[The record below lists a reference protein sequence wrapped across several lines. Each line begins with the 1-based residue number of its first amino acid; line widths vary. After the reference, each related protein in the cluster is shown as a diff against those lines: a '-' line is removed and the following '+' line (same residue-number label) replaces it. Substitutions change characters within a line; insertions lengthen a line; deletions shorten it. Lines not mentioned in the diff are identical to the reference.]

1 MMSSWTKHVTK
12 LGRDGYNLASVVV
25 KHRGSNVRPLLL
37 EQARQANT
45 VATGLLKVDK
55 EVGLVKY
62 YGFSGYLKQRL
73 KSTSSAAPLMA
84 SEGGDTPLDTTRAL
98 PGSAAK
104 IAFMVTASM
113 KLELSGRLGYGADQ
127 IKTMTPLQASLILH
141 ESIQPGEMETR
152 LPLAEQAYEARRLK
166 EEEEARILAEQ
177 QAESAAMVAHPPV
190 YGMGH
195 DTQHFGVGV
204 GYRSRNELEIVRNS
218 NIGAFF
224 SASEWFEVTEIAA
237 DGSISRVGLYTD
249 EEEAKLGMTTRR
261 DIAEAKKTS
270 LKFDMR
276 RILSSDLEV

>member
-25 KHRGSNVRPLLL
+25 QHRGSNVRPLLL

-73 KSTSSAAPLMA
+73 QSTSSSAASLVA
-84 SEGGDTPLDTTRAL
+84 SEEGGKPS
-98 PGSAAK
+98 GAAK
-104 IAFMVTASM
+104 IAFMVTSSM
-113 KLELSGRLGYGADQ
+113 KLDLSGRLGYSADQ

-141 ESIQPGEMETR
+141 ESITPEDMETR
-152 LPLAEQAYEARRLK
+152 LPLAEQAYEARRLG
-166 EEEEARILAEQ
+166 EEEEARILANLQ
-177 QAESAAMVAHPPV
+177 SQSAAATAPLPV
-190 YGMGH
+190 YGLGH
-195 DTQHFGVGV
+195 DTQHFGTGV
-204 GYRSRNELEIVRNS
+204 GYRSRNELEIVRS
-218 NIGAFF
+218 SSIGAFF

-276 RILSSDLEV
+276 RLSSSDLEV